1 MASRRVLITGVSSVL
16 GSAMAQALEPSA
28 EISYLAGVDVKE
40 PPVELKRTE
49 FIKADIRN
57 PLIRKALV
65 ASEVDTIIHTAI
77 VSTPA
82 GVGGRIAQKERN
94 VIGTMQLLAACQR
107 IEGLKKLIVRSSTA
121 VYGIEP
127 GAPSLLTEEW
137 SGRLQPDRG
146 YSSDIVE
153 AETYA
158 RDFARRRPD
167 VDVTI
172 LRMTNIVGPRAETN
186 MTQFF
191 SLPAIPTALGYDPR
205 LQLLHEDDAIETL
218 RRSVLEDHPGVYNVA
233 ADGVIYLSQ
242 AIRLARRL
250 PVPIVLPV
258 AQAVA
263 EVIRSAGLVDFS
275 ADQMNLILHGRVVD
289 NTRLKERFGYEPKF
303 STLDAFQDFV
313 ATRGHSVRGPGVIAD
328 LESGLYSLVEDR
340 LRSIETR

>member
-1 MASRRVLITGVSSVL
+1 MASRRVLITGVSSFL
-16 GSAMAQALEPSA
+16 GSALAQALEPEA
-28 EISYLAGVDVKE
+28 GISYLAGVDVKE
-40 PPVELKRTE
+40 PPIELKRTE

-57 PLIRKALV
+57 PLIRRSLV
-65 ASEVDTIIHTAI
+65 ESEVDTIIHTAI

-94 VIGTMQLLAACQR
+94 IIGTMQLLAACQR

-137 SGRLQPDRG
+137 SGPLQPDRG
-146 YSSDIVE
+146 YSSDIVQ

-172 LRMTNIVGPRAETN
+172 LRMTNIVGPRADTN

-250 PVPIVLPV
+250 PIPILLPV

-263 EVIRSAGLVDFS
+263 EIVRSAGLVDFS

-289 NTRLKERFGYEPKF
+289 NSRLKERFGYEPKF
-303 STLDAFQDFV
+303 STIDAFQDFV
-313 ATRGHSVRGPGVIAD
+313 ATRGQAVRGPSIIAD
-328 LESGLYSLVEDR
+328 WETGLYSLIEEQ
-340 LRSIETR
+340 LRRIESR